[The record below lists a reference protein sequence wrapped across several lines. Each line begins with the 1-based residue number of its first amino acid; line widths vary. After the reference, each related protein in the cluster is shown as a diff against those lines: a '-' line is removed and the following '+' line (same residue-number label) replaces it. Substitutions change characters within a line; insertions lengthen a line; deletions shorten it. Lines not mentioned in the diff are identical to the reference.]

1 MNEDSLTHVF
11 RITEALD
18 RREYVC
24 FQGDRYLNKEKLL
37 TTSFMGKEAKFPDGP
52 FLLASKLKV
61 PVRISILPCVKPKE
75 RIVSILYSRDSST
88 DERETGRT
96 GIIGA
101 IYTNAGKDCPAVSG
115 TMVQLLP
122 VLDIKINLV

>member
-1 MNEDSLTHVF
+1 MRNSISLLPVSGSFLPLPSEEWMQASGFMPVSYTH
-11 RITEALD
+11 LD
-18 RREYVC
+18 VYKR
-24 FQGDRYLNKEKLL
+24 Q
-37 TTSFMGKEAKFPDGP
+37 
-52 FLLASKLKV
+52 
-61 PVRISILPCVKPKE
+61 
-75 RIVSILYSRDSST
+75 

-115 TMVQLLP
+115 KMVQLLP